1 MRIGVYGGTFS
12 PPHNGHV
19 AAAKAFME
27 QMWLDVLFI
36 IPAYLPPHKEIEGV
50 VTPNDR
56 LLMCERAFSH
66 LDGVI
71 VSDLEFRRKGT
82 SYTVDT
88 LREIAARTDA
98 DSRIFLLMGTDMLLT
113 LDRWY
118 CPDEIFRLSYP
129 VYMRREEQDPILDQ
143 RIVSQIALLRNN
155 YGKVVRR
162 ITGDVLPISGAQIR
176 ALRKEGK
183 QIDSLVP
190 ESVASYI
197 YDHNLYV

>member
-1 MRIGVYGGTFS
+1 MCEL
-12 PPHNGHV
+12 
-19 AAAKAFME
+19 AFADM
-27 QMWLDVLFI
+27 
-36 IPAYLPPHKEIEGV
+36 EGV
-50 VTPNDR
+50 V
-56 LLMCERAFSH
+56 
-66 LDGVI
+66 I
-71 VSDLEFRRKGT
+71 SDMEIRREGA

-88 LREIAARTDA
+88 LRQILQMCDA
-98 DSRIFLLMGTDMLLT
+98 DSRLFLLMGTDMLLT

-162 ITGDVLPISGAQIR
+162 ITGDVLPISGTQIR